1 MDNGGDSP
9 KTFTLTEAEKYLSV
23 SRVTLW
29 RLIRQYKVATFT
41 DVLDRRVKRVRR
53 SDIDRILADAD
64 RVREGEAA

>member
-1 MDNGGDSP
+1 MDTGVDSP
-9 KTFTLTEAEKYLSV
+9 KTFSLTEAEKYLNV

-29 RLIRQYKVATFT
+29 RLIRQYKVPTFT

-53 SDIDRILADAD
+53 SDIDQILAEAD

>member
-1 MDNGGDSP
+1 MDTGGDSP

-23 SRVTLW
+23 SRVTLL
-29 RLIRQYKVATFT
+29 RLIRQYKVTTFT

>member
-1 MDNGGDSP
+1 MDTGGNSP

>member
-1 MDNGGDSP
+1 MDTGGDSP

>member
-1 MDNGGDSP
+1 MDTGSESP

>member
-1 MDNGGDSP
+1 MNAGGETS

-29 RLIRQYKVATFT
+29 RLIRQYQVPTFT

-53 SDIDRILADAD
+53 SDLDRILAEAD
-64 RVREGEAA
+64 RIREGEAA

>member
-1 MDNGGDSP
+1 MDTGVDSP
-9 KTFTLTEAEKYLSV
+9 KTFSLTEAEKYLNV

-29 RLIRQYKVATFT
+29 RLIRQYQVPTFT

-53 SDIDRILADAD
+53 SDIDQILADAD

>member
-1 MDNGGDSP
+1 MSMGAESP
-9 KTFTLTEAEKYLSV
+9 KTFTLTEAEKYLNV

-29 RLIRQYKVATFT
+29 RLIRQYKVPTFT

-53 SDIDRILADAD
+53 ADIDQILAEAD

>member
-1 MDNGGDSP
+1 MNMGGDGP

-29 RLIRQYKVATFT
+29 RLIRQYKVPTFT

>member
-1 MDNGGDSP
+1 MNTGGDSP
-9 KTFTLTEAEKYLSV
+9 KTLTLTEAERYLSV

-29 RLIRQYKVATFT
+29 RLIRQYQVPTFT

-53 SDIDRILADAD
+53 SDIDQIRAEAD

>member
-1 MDNGGDSP
+1 MNTGGESP
-9 KTFTLTEAEKYLSV
+9 KTFTLTEAEKYLTV

-29 RLIRQYKVATFT
+29 RLIRQYQVPTFT

-53 SDIDRILADAD
+53 SDLDRILAEAG

>member
-1 MDNGGDSP
+1 MDTSSDSP

-53 SDIDRILADAD
+53 SDINQILAEAD

>member
-1 MDNGGDSP
+1 MNTGSDSP
-9 KTFTLTEAEKYLSV
+9 KTFTLTEAEKYLNV

-53 SDIDRILADAD
+53 SDIDRILAEAD
-64 RVREGEAA
+64 RIREGEAA

>member
-1 MDNGGDSP
+1 MNTGGDSP

-29 RLIRQYKVATFT
+29 RLIRQYKVSTFT

-64 RVREGEAA
+64 RIREGEAA

>member
-1 MDNGGDSP
+1 MDTGGDSP

-29 RLIRQYKVATFT
+29 RLIRQYKVTTFT

>member
-1 MDNGGDSP
+1 MNTNGDSP
-9 KTFTLTEAEKYLSV
+9 KTFTLTEAEKYLNV

-29 RLIRQYKVATFT
+29 RLIRQYKVPTFT

-53 SDIDRILADAD
+53 ADIDQIQAEAE